1 MPARIEDRHGADP
14 NLQVRIGAAPH
25 TVREH
30 VCRGNISPVARFVH
44 ASVDKPKRLMQLR
57 AYISARA
64 AAPRC

>member
-1 MPARIEDRHGADP
+1 MPVLIEDRHGADP

-30 VCRGNISPVARFVH
+30 VCRGNISFTARFVH
-44 ASVDKPKRLMQLR
+44 ASVDKPKRHMQPR
-57 AYISARA
+57 ANISARV